1 MENKRVSLK
10 SLLDENDYV
19 GNISSE
25 NVIEIPLDRIK
36 PNPYQPR
43 HTFDDKKII
52 ELSESIKEHGVFQ
65 PIVVKHVGEDYVIIS
80 GERRYRASVRAGL
93 QTIPAIVRDYEK
105 SKMVEL
111 AIVENLQRE
120 DLTPVEE
127 ALAYQALM
135 NELGVNQTELAKKVG
150 KSRSYVTN
158 VLGIL
163 SLPED
168 VLTLCDKGKLS
179 MGHARALSKLKD
191 VDRINSL
198 ARDIVEN
205 GLSVRQIENL
215 LKEEPK
221 KNALKRKTHK
231 RLVEYK
237 SYERAFRMTYKGSRM
252 KVNDGRITITVDNN
266 DNIQKIIDKLLK

>member
-19 GNISSE
+19 GNVSSE
-25 NVIEIPLDRIK
+25 NVVEIPLDKIK

-43 HTFDDKKII
+43 HTFDDKKIV
-52 ELSESIKEHGVFQ
+52 ELAESIKEHGVFQ

-80 GERRYRASVRAGL
+80 GERRFRASVRAGL

-127 ALAYQALM
+127 ALGYQALM
-135 NELGVNQTELAKKVG
+135 NELSVNQTELAKKVG

-168 VLTLCDKGKLS
+168 VLALCDKGKLS

-191 VDRINSL
+191 SERITSL
-198 ARDIVEN
+198 ARDIVEK
-205 GLSVRQIENL
+205 GLSVREVEDL
-215 LKEEPK
+215 LKAEPK
-221 KNALKRKTHK
+221 KNSVKRKTHK
-231 RLVEYK
+231 RLTEYK

-252 KVNDGRITITVDNN
+252 KVNDGRITITLDNN
-266 DNIQKIIDKLLK
+266 DDIQKIIDKLLK

>member
-168 VLTLCDKGKLS
+168 VLALCDKGKLS

-237 SYERAFRMTYKGSRM
+237 SYERAFRMTYKGSRT

>member
-168 VLTLCDKGKLS
+168 VLALCDKGKLS